1 MSGFPANSLSITKY
15 IVSNIANQIVE
26 FAIECWK
33 IYTNLSDVVP
43 LWEDPSG

>member
-1 MSGFPANSLSITKY
+1 MSGFPANSVSITKQM
-15 IVSNIANQIVE
+15 VSSIANQIAE

-43 LWEDPSG
+43 